1 MGSSVMHPNRA
12 AMVAVFVVATVG
24 SVAAPAQ
31 ASGPDALGTP
41 GSPASSVA
49 APRGDIRP
57 PISAANW
64 LAYRN
69 SIFDSTVAMPTE
81 VVRDL
86 VAITPSN
93 KALRWRVIGGHRYV
107 LLQTM
112 RRDALGTPGQRVT
125 LKADRWLSVP
135 SQVAVRCAA
144 ARCSTMNDRA
154 LDLRLKQ
161 MLGLPPDGDYRF
173 VNQLWIR
180 ASDLFR
186 PCTDPRVTTTTCPTQ
201 VPVGGLALAVV
212 GGTDI
217 SRFLWIQTNYA
228 WRAPTN
234 FTGVNSFSCAVRW
247 LDPDCYGLPWTRLG
261 YAYDWRPGA
270 KEEGPSEFVG
280 VRGASVVIESVRTQR
295 QVYG

>member
-69 SIFDSTVAMPTE
+69 SIFNSTVAMPTE

-180 ASDLFR
+180 ASDLFSTLHR
-186 PCTDPRVTTTTCPTQ
+186 PAGDHHDLPDPGSGRRT
-201 VPVGGLALAVV
+201 GL
-212 GGTDI
+212 G
-217 SRFLWIQTNYA
+217 SRGRHRHLDFLWIQTNYA

-234 FTGVNSFSCAVRW
+234 FTGVNHFSCAVRW
-247 LDPDCYGLPWTRLG
+247 LRSGLLRPALDSPRL
-261 YAYDWRPGA
+261 RL
-270 KEEGPSEFVG
+270 
-280 VRGASVVIESVRTQR
+280 
-295 QVYG
+295 